1 MLAQRIKEGSVSFVC
16 RDVDSTTFWYVESS
30 VVFTDL
36 FRRQAHELV
45 LKVTP
50 SYVHAVI
57 NAVGI
62 PKFGG
67 FPAKLL
73 DDASCCA
80 VDFVDVSK
88 MIANESD
95 TKRQCKTTS
104 GMSSEL
110 EQSRSP
116 QR

>member
-1 MLAQRIKEGSVSFVC
+1 MLAQRIKEGSVPFVC

-30 VVFTDL
+30 VVFIDL
-36 FRRQAHELV
+36 FRRQAHKLV

-57 NAVGI
+57 YAVGI

-73 DDASCCA
+73 DYSSCCA
-80 VDFVDVSK
+80 VDLVDVSK

-95 TKRQCKTTS
+95 TKRQYKTTS
-104 GMSSEL
+104 GMSSKL